1 MWTSKFPTLSL
12 RSETFDSAH
21 LPHGHDQGEKERYEH
36 EVEEAGGAIRRT
48 KACDET
54 FGSGAA
60 AAREDVG
67 GGVEDVAAGSAGAGE
82 RLVGG
87 EVANRL
93 EGRRAGAEMQKVQV
107 MSLRNFSLYILGK
120 K

>member
-1 MWTSKFPTLSL
+1 M

-21 LPHGHDQGEKERYEH
+21 LPHGHDQGEKERDEH

-54 FGSGAA
+54 FGVFSGAA
-60 AAREDVG
+60 AAQEDVG